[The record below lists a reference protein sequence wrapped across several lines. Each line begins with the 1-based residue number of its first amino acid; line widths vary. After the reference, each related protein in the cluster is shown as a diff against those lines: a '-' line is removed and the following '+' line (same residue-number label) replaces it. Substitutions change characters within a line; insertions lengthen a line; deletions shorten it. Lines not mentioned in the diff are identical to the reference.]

1 MRYLKNGVIM
11 KQMLEMK
18 NKETTKKS
26 IQFSVWIRNKNLIM
40 LQEYDVLIMD
50 LSEWLYIK

>member
-1 MRYLKNGVIM
+1 M

-40 LQEYDVLIMD
+40 LQEYDV
-50 LSEWLYIK
+50 